1 MHYPIVMFGNKETT
15 RYMLEFIHNQVHPID
30 LIVTVADDKKS
41 TISGY
46 TDLQA
51 CAKKLGVPVY
61 IVSSYSLKDKK
72 DVEFFTNHSFDLGI
86 SVGWQRIIP
95 AEILAQFKTGLF
107 GFHGSAGHLPFGKGR
122 SPLNWSLIK
131 GHTRFIN
138 HCFQY
143 SSKPDDGKIFSTE
156 MFEINQFD
164 TIQTLQYK
172 VLLVGK
178 KQLRQLIESYQNGK
192 VKLFSQS
199 KNHTTWYPKRTP
211 DDGKIDITASTN
223 EIYNLIRGVSHPF
236 PGAFLLSVDQKK
248 LFIWEAYPFDQLID
262 TFDFWVGEVIEMFGK
277 DAVVKTIDG
286 SILIKKYTFEREI
299 KKGDL
304 FH

>member
-15 RYMLEFIHNQVHPID
+15 KYMLEYIHKQVRPID
-30 LIVTVADDKKS
+30 LIVTVADDKNS
-41 TISGY
+41 AISGY
-46 TDLQA
+46 TDLQT
-51 CAKKLGVPVY
+51 CAEKFGIPVY

-72 DVEFFTNHSFDLGI
+72 DVDFFTNNSFDLGI

-95 AEILAQFKTGLF
+95 AEVLSQFKSGVF

-143 SSKPDDGKIFSTE
+143 NPKPDDGKIFSTE
-156 MFEINQFD
+156 MFEINEFD

-178 KQLRQLIESYQNGK
+178 KQLTKLIECYQNDTIP
-192 VKLFSQS
+192 LFPQS
-199 KNHTTWYPKRTP
+199 KNHHTFYPKRTP
-211 DDGKIDITASTN
+211 DDGKIDLTASTS
-223 EIYNLIRGVSHPF
+223 EIYNLIRGVTHPF
-236 PGAFLLSVDQKK
+236 PGAFLLSADQKK
-248 LFIWEAYPFDQLID
+248 LLIWEAYPFDQFID
-262 TFDFWVGEVIEMFGK
+262 TFDFSVGEVIDTFGK
-277 DAVVKTIDG
+277 EAVVKTIDG
-286 SILIKKYTFEREI
+286 SILIKRYTFDREI
-299 KKGDL
+299 RKGEL